1 MDGPSPSANG
11 RRCSAMNRR
20 GERCAATVVNAAG
33 YCVAHDPER
42 PADMRELGRASARA
56 RARRSSPARRLPK
69 GQRRSLRDLLRT
81 GLDPEKVVAAV
92 EQSLGGTNESARVA
106 AVKFLADL
114 ELWRPD
120 EQAAGWPAGA
130 SPAVVYA
137 GMSLCELAEL
147 GLSEEEEELALFEL
161 LDVVRMEGWPDH
173 LGSSEPPAEVKR
185 WVRDA

>member
-1 MDGPSPSANG
+1 MI
-11 RRCSAMNRR
+11 R
-20 GERCAATVVNAAG
+20 
-33 YCVAHDPER
+33 
-42 PADMRELGRASARA
+42 SARPTCVSSAGRPRGA

-106 AVKFLADL
+106 AVKFPADL

-130 SPAVVYA
+130 SLAAVYA

-147 GLSEEEEELALFEL
+147 GRDEEEEEARAVRVAGRGSGGGLA
-161 LDVVRMEGWPDH
+161 
-173 LGSSEPPAEVKR
+173 GSRFARRAS
-185 WVRDA
+185 

>member
-1 MDGPSPSANG
+1 MDGRSPSANG

-81 GLDPEKVVAAV
+81 GLDPAKVVAAV

-120 EQAAGWPAGA
+120 EQAAGWPGLRNR
-130 SPAVVYA
+130 
-137 GMSLCELAEL
+137 GDLA
-147 GLSEEEEELALFEL
+147 
-161 LDVVRMEGWPDH
+161 
-173 LGSSEPPAEVKR
+173 
-185 WVRDA
+185 